1 MCKVSQFNRIFCSKS
16 RPSRSPVWFG
26 HGPPNP
32 KSRGCHPRFVRRV
45 FWSFRATRFSNRKPN
60 RFSRTNWSPSG
71 RDWCDRTLLPYSP
84 KGRCDGSYATLRQSR
99 RTRQNGFLLGWCACN
114 YKSSKL
120 SHQNIFINW
129 HLLVIRFG
137 TPHMSGRV
145 DQPGGVQAQDISE
158 DVQAVSIFKGFVPEN
173 HRNHRRKNEA
183 HKRHQKQEVFVLQSI
198 TPPVLIS
205 FHNPFRTT
213 YLNSGSAYK
222 SERSIPLPFR
232 LTSSCFLHINQPMCE
247 KKKPRLAL
255 CGSASVSWNLWCT
268 RWSLDHSITEFY
280 IYKLFYS
287 QTGYSP
293 KKIPG
298 EPKFDRAPKSTWAAI
313 LLCRLGEPKVD
324 ERHRLFRTHL
334 TDTTKTLQ
342 EREKNN

>member
-1 MCKVSQFNRIFCSKS
+1 
-16 RPSRSPVWFG
+16 
-26 HGPPNP
+26 
-32 KSRGCHPRFVRRV
+32 
-45 FWSFRATRFSNRKPN
+45 
-60 RFSRTNWSPSG
+60 
-71 RDWCDRTLLPYSP
+71 
-84 KGRCDGSYATLRQSR
+84 
-99 RTRQNGFLLGWCACN
+99 
-114 YKSSKL
+114 
-120 SHQNIFINW
+120 
-129 HLLVIRFG
+129 
-137 TPHMSGRV
+137 MSGRV

-293 KKIPG
+293 KKKIPG
-298 EPKFDRAPKSTWAAI
+298 EPKFDRAPKST
-313 LLCRLGEPKVD
+313 
-324 ERHRLFRTHL
+324 
-334 TDTTKTLQ
+334 
-342 EREKNN
+342 